1 MKLEAVLLYLG
12 GLSLN
17 ATAKHLDVSVQSV
30 LNWVRDFAKANYEKP
45 EPEKV
50 VVVEL
55 DEFWHFVG
63 SKKRVWIWKA
73 YDRDHGRLIDWE
85 LGDRDRET
93 LEKLLERLSQWEV
106 TVYCTDHWKGFEA
119 PLGNHSEAHHVATK
133 TETLAIQ
140 RNNSDQR
147 HWFARFRRKSKVVSK
162 SEEMVELTM
171 ALFAKFHVNGSID
184 LLRNWRL
191 SLLT

>member
-63 SKKRVWIWKA
+63 SKKNEFGSGK
-73 YDRDHGRLIDWE
+73 HGSLGMRLI
-85 LGDRDRET
+85 
-93 LEKLLERLSQWEV
+93 S
-106 TVYCTDHWKGFEA
+106 
-119 PLGNHSEAHHVATK
+119 LGN
-133 TETLAIQ
+133 
-140 RNNSDQR
+140 DP
-147 HWFARFRRKSKVVSK
+147 
-162 SEEMVELTM
+162 
-171 ALFAKFHVNGSID
+171 
-184 LLRNWRL
+184 
-191 SLLT
+191 